1 MKPVF
6 TVESVASLCLKSYF
20 ITLFAQLQER
30 SHKEKKTKQKKHTNN
45 RARRL
50 ASRPLGIYNL
60 TKAYTGHS
68 LS

>member
-6 TVESVASLCLKSYF
+6 TVESLASLCLKPYF
-20 ITLFAQLQER
+20 TMLFAQLQER
-30 SHKEKKTKQKKHTNN
+30 SHKEKKQKKKHTNN